1 MAPAEATL
9 KNREVFDAF
18 KKAHAEALR
27 ISTCDEEP
35 LLVIRDVPQSPE
47 ERLTP
52 ERSSNFGTTSKTS
65 RRDIACPPE
74 WQSQSSGRVM
84 RFEVNVGVRVYERLS
99 DSLSYISNS
108 LGSPQAAKALLSG
121 FSKAVDELETFP
133 ENHPINRDASKG
145 LGFAV
150 RRIPVGNYGLF
161 YYVDRPTARV
171 QAFSFLHSRQD
182 VGTHIRSDYQSIS

>member
-1 MAPAEATL
+1 
-9 KNREVFDAF
+9 
-18 KKAHAEALR
+18 
-27 ISTCDEEP
+27 
-35 LLVIRDVPQSPE
+35 
-47 ERLTP
+47 
-52 ERSSNFGTTSKTS
+52 
-65 RRDIACPPE
+65 
-74 WQSQSSGRVM
+74 M

-121 FSKAVDELETFP
+121 LSKAVDELETFP